1 MKNALVYLKYG
12 KEEKSD
18 RDLQIQGTH
27 KTKGPQIQH
36 PFHQNHS
43 NWAWSARAP
52 GLQNLRLTFLHSGH
66 ACFEIH
72 WGDGSTNYC
81 GDVLLAQRNAIW
93 QPCII
98 EVKFQHKLARFTK
111 HNNWWELYMTSMEM
125 GMKTPRSKREEINI
139 IRLPEGVCMCVI
151 RWWEI
156 GVNREFLSEIF
167 KQFTGTW

>member
-1 MKNALVYLKYG
+1 M
-12 KEEKSD
+12 EKKKKMIVIYKF
-18 RDLQIQGTH
+18 RGHIKQKGH
-27 KTKGPQIQH
+27 KLNI
-36 PFHQNHS
+36 HS
-43 NWAWSARAP
+43 IRTTP
-52 GLQNLRLTFLHSGH
+52 TELEVRGHRVCRILRLTFLHSGH
-66 ACFEIH
+66 PCFEIH

-98 EVKFQHKLARFTK
+98 EVKFQHKPARFTK

-125 GMKTPRSKREEINI
+125 GMNTPGSKREEINI